1 MEPLDITID
10 TREQTP
16 WHFEPHQ
23 ANVRIGTLRTGDYA
37 LTGDTGF
44 AIERKSLDDFLGTV
58 SSGWERFQREI
69 YRAKEAG
76 FPSLPIIIEASLL
89 QCLFHETEEGKIV
102 GPDHEHPKLTPA
114 FVTKR
119 IAQLSLKGCS
129 VVFAENAMYASALA
143 YAVLRER
150 AVYLEGTE

>member
-1 MEPLDITID
+1 MELLDITID

-23 ANVRIGTLRTGDYA
+23 ALTRIGTLRTGDYA
-37 LTGDTGF
+37 LTGDSGF
-44 AIERKSLDDFLGTV
+44 AVERKSLDDFLGTV
-58 SSGWERFQREI
+58 SSGWARFQREI

-76 FPSLPIIIEASLL
+76 FPSLPVIIEASLL
-89 QCLFHETEEGKIV
+89 QCLFRETEDGRLV
-102 GPDHEHPKLTPA
+102 GPDHDHSRLTPA

-119 IAQLSLKGCS
+119 IAELSLLGCS
-129 VVFAENAMYASALA
+129 VIFAENAAYASALA

-150 AVYLEGTE
+150 AVYLEGTK